1 MDRVLHHTHVV
12 TISGRS
18 YRLKNHIKGND

>member
-1 MDRVLHHTHVV
+1 MV